1 MASGRSVRRFP
12 LTPGTNLGR
21 ARLLAGYR
29 RRARALL
36 HDPRAIDEL
45 TSSARQKATGS
56 PSSKIRDLAD
66 QVKLLGRLVRAYAAG
81 TYRDI
86 AVRNIVLVVAAI
98 LYFVTPI
105 DLIPDAIPG
114 AGLID
119 DASILAFVLAT
130 LDVELVRFAAW
141 ERAQAIDVTAR

>member
-1 MASGRSVRRFP
+1 MAPGRSGRGIPV
-12 LTPGTNLGR
+12 TPGTNLGR
-21 ARLLAGYR
+21 ARFLAGYR
-29 RRARALL
+29 RRAQALL
-36 HDPRAIDEL
+36 RDPRALDEL
-45 TSSARQKATGS
+45 TTSARTKASGS
-56 PSSKIRDLAD
+56 PSSKIRDLAE

-130 LDVELVRFAAW
+130 LDGELARFAVW
-141 ERAQAIDVTAR
+141 EKAQAIDVTAR